1 MLVLNKKSKIFLY
14 IIIFVLLVLGGFAV
28 EHFEKDAF
36 VMETVATEDYIPYES
51 DTKEVTDGKINI
63 NSADTEQLVK
73 LKGIGEKMS
82 EDVYKRQVEYDNIFS
97 FIYSRREGTPAA
109 KLDFVLTDEEI
120 HENFN
125 KLLEVQNEISTRPTY
140 ASFLRFEISFCTSKR
155 CV

>member
-14 IIIFVLLVLGGFAV
+14 IIIFALLVVGGFAV

-36 VMETVATEDYIPYES
+36 VMETVAT

-82 EDVYKRQVEYDNIFS
+82 ERIIKYRQENGPFMSI
-97 FIYSRREGTPAA
+97 
-109 KLDFVLTDEEI
+109 EEI
-120 HENFN
+120 M
-125 KLLEVQNEISTRPTY
+125 KVSGISEKK
-140 ASFLRFEISFCTSKR
+140 FEDIKEYIS
-155 CV
+155 VE